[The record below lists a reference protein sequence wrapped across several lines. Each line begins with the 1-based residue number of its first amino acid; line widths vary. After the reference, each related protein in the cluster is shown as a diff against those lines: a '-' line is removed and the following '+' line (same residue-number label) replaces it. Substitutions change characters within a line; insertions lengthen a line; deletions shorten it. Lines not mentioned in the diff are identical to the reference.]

1 MYLNSR
7 KSVEANVI
15 LKDFSGFDLV
25 VHNCMINANVQ
36 WGNLDQA
43 RKLFDEMPERNEV
56 SWTTLISGFMK
67 YGRVEESIRY
77 FEKNPFQTVVSWTAA
92 ISGFVQN
99 GFSFEALKLFL
110 KLLESG
116 VKPNEVTFTSIFRAC
131 AELGDFRLGMGFFGL
146 IVKAGFENKVS
157 VSNSLIS
164 LCLKM
169 HEIDMAWRVFDLMKK
184 KDVVSWTTILDMYV
198 EMGDLVEARR
208 IFDMMPERNEIT
220 WSVMIAR
227 YSQSGYH
234 EEALKLFHQM
244 VQEEFKP
251 NTSCFSTVVS
261 ALTNFEALRPGMN
274 LHAHV
279 VKIGI
284 VEDVFISSSL
294 VDLYCKCG
302 KTKDGRLM
310 FDSIVG
316 NNVVSWNSMIGG
328 YSLNGEMEEAKM
340 LFDIMPLRNDV
351 SWSAIISGYLEYK
364 QFDKVFEVF
373 NEMLLSGEIP
383 NKSTFSSLLCATA
396 GMASLEK
403 GKDLHG
409 KVIKLGVEKQALMM
423 DSYTLKSVQDLPVPF
438 RSAFSFRYFNSLQ
451 SECFPVCFQSDVNM
465 VISAPTGSGKT
476 VLFELCILRLLSRFI
491 TEGRFVHIKGT
502 LKTIYIAPSKALVQ
516 EKLRDWSQKFGSWG
530 MNCLELTGDNEFY
543 NTRNIQEADIILTT
557 PEKFDAVTRYR
568 IKDGGLSFFSDI
580 TLILVDEVHLLN
592 DPRGAALE
600 AIISRIKM
608 LARKPEMK
616 SSPLASV
623 RFLAVSATIPNIE
636 DLAEWLHVPA
646 QGIKRFGE
654 EMRPVKLTTK
664 VFDILM
670 QFARGRSA
678 LVFCSTRKGAQEA
691 AQQLSQTAMT
701 FGYSNP
707 FIKDHEQQERLRE
720 ASLSCSEKQ
729 MQSYILYGVGFHN
742 GGLCMKDRSLIEGL
756 FLKGDLQI
764 LCTTN
769 TLAHGV
775 NLPAHTVVIKSTQHF
790 NKEKGL
796 YMEYD
801 RSTIHQVHLY
811 ENLLNGCEM
820 VESQLLSC
828 LTEHLTAEIVQLT
841 VSDITRAI
849 EWMKCSY
856 LYNPQNYAVR
866 KVISRDR
873 IEKHMQ
879 EICVKKVNEL
889 SCNQMIWTDEDGFLL
904 KPLEPGRLM
913 TKYYLKF
920 DTMKHIML
928 SPVNCSLEDALHVIC
943 HAEEISWIQ
952 LRRNE
957 KKILNDINADKNGR
971 LRFHINGDKGKRKK
985 RIQTREEKIFVLA
998 NDCLTG
1004 DPSVHDLS
1012 LTQDMN
1018 SLCSNGCRIAKC
1030 MKEYFIYK
1038 KNYRG
1043 AVNSTLLAKSL
1054 YQRLWDD
1061 SPYLLK
1067 QLPGIGMVT
1076 AKALHSMGIKS
1087 FETLA
1092 DGDPRRIEIVTGR
1105 KYPFGNHIKESLQSL
1120 PPKVDLKIEEVKC
1133 QRQGGSKLVVTLIRL
1148 SQSVQS
1154 TKHHYADMIVGAE
1167 EDNLILFHEKIRCW
1181 GLICLHSVIGSCL
1194 NQAYHQKRRLLGV
1207 MLSFYVISMVPSF
1220 FHHLTLSMLVAAE
1233 SMSSPVGID
1242 LHQKL
1247 LMVKES
1253 NSKLNHRRGS
1263 KQPSFFPPPEEV
1275 CVIEDENENGTSS
1288 HTTSR
1293 KLNSLNSRRE
1303 DSSMPSF
1310 SLLDEELGE
1319 GIALFDACALP
1330 MISFF
1335 RFPHYVFY
1343 LESLYIGGPASEI
1356 DDDDDCK
1363 IITEQTIFEHI
1374 HEKAK
1379 RFPILAASKNVQLP
1393 SSESFFLKR
1402 KRPPEKFP
1410 ELRDEDVLEETE
1422 VNNFPQVSLLSPF
1435 SESKELEPKEVDFNN
1450 YNFVDDDTG
1459 GVPCLHEE
1467 NTSKTLTGETIFD
1480 HIRKKSK
1487 NFPAL
1492 NFNNIFKNVEAEPLL
1507 HTNKHSSASDIL
1519 EDTNPYEIL
1528 RDSHSQINPKLDS
1541 GDAIGTKRSSCATY
1555 GKVSNANAELSSTKM
1570 LSYDISMIKN
1580 STWFGEPGSS
1590 MEVSRKQ
1597 KCSPSGSGRQC
1608 SSPLTITGKTGEVD
1622 SFLGFKSVF
1631 SFL

>member
-1 MYLNSR
+1 
-7 KSVEANVI
+7 
-15 LKDFSGFDLV
+15 
-25 VHNCMINANVQ
+25 
-36 WGNLDQA
+36 
-43 RKLFDEMPERNEV
+43 
-56 SWTTLISGFMK
+56 
-67 YGRVEESIRY
+67 
-77 FEKNPFQTVVSWTAA
+77 
-92 ISGFVQN
+92 
-99 GFSFEALKLFL
+99 
-110 KLLESG
+110 
-116 VKPNEVTFTSIFRAC
+116 
-131 AELGDFRLGMGFFGL
+131 
-146 IVKAGFENKVS
+146 
-157 VSNSLIS
+157 
-164 LCLKM
+164 
-169 HEIDMAWRVFDLMKK
+169 
-184 KDVVSWTTILDMYV
+184 
-198 EMGDLVEARR
+198 
-208 IFDMMPERNEIT
+208 
-220 WSVMIAR
+220 
-227 YSQSGYH
+227 
-234 EEALKLFHQM
+234 
-244 VQEEFKP
+244 
-251 NTSCFSTVVS
+251 
-261 ALTNFEALRPGMN
+261 
-274 LHAHV
+274 
-279 VKIGI
+279 
-284 VEDVFISSSL
+284 
-294 VDLYCKCG
+294 
-302 KTKDGRLM
+302 
-310 FDSIVG
+310 
-316 NNVVSWNSMIGG
+316 
-328 YSLNGEMEEAKM
+328 
-340 LFDIMPLRNDV
+340 
-351 SWSAIISGYLEYK
+351 
-364 QFDKVFEVF
+364 
-373 NEMLLSGEIP
+373 
-383 NKSTFSSLLCATA
+383 
-396 GMASLEK
+396 
-403 GKDLHG
+403 
-409 KVIKLGVEKQALMM
+409 MM

-451 SECFPVCFQSDVNM
+451 SECFPVCFHSDVNM

-491 TEGRFVHIKGT
+491 AEGRFVHIKGT

-530 MNCLELTGDNEFY
+530 INCLELTGDNEFY

-557 PEKFDAVTRYR
+557 PEKFDAVTRYH

-636 DLAEWLHVPA
+636 DLAEWLNVPA

-664 VFDILM
+664 VFGYPAAKNDFLFEKRLQNYIFDILM

-742 GGLCMKDRSLIEGL
+742 GGLCMKDRNLIEGL

-775 NLPAHTVVIKSTQHF
+775 NLPAHTVVIKSTQHY

-801 RSTIHQVHLY
+801 RSTILQMCGRAGRPPFNDSGMVIIMTRKETVHLY

-856 LYNPQNYAVR
+856 LYVRMKKNPQNYAVR

-879 EICVKKVNEL
+879 EICVKKVDEL
-889 SCNQMIWTDEDGFLL
+889 SCHQMIWTDEDGFLL
-904 KPLEPGRLM
+904 KSLEPGRLM

-1038 KNYRG
+1038 KNYKG

-1120 PPKVDLKIEEVKC
+1120 PPKVDIKIEEVKC
-1133 QRQGGSKLVVTLIRL
+1133 QRQGKSKLVVTLARL

-1154 TKHHYADMIVGAE
+1154 TRHHYADMIVGAE
-1167 EDNLILFHEKIRCW
+1167 EDNLILFHEKIR
-1181 GLICLHSVIGSCL
+1181 VDE
-1194 NQAYHQKRRLLGV
+1194 
-1207 MLSFYVISMVPSF
+1207 F
-1220 FHHLTLSMLVAAE
+1220 
-1233 SMSSPVGID
+1233 SSPYNVEIFSSNPQQGKQTIKADLIFEEYIGID

-1253 NSKLNHRRGS
+1253 NSKLNHRHGS
-1263 KQPSFFPPPEEV
+1263 KQPSFFPPSEEV
-1275 CVIEDENENGTSS
+1275 CVIEDENENGTSA
-1288 HTTSR
+1288 HTTTR
-1293 KLNSLNSRRE
+1293 RLNNLNSRRE

-1310 SLLDEELGE
+1310 SLLDEEFGE
-1319 GIALFDACALP
+1319 G
-1330 MISFF
+1330 
-1335 RFPHYVFY
+1335 
-1343 LESLYIGGPASEI
+1343 EI
-1356 DDDDDCK
+1356 NDNEDCK
-1363 IITEQTIFEHI
+1363 IITEQSIFEHI

-1379 RFPILAASKNVQLP
+1379 RFPNLAASKNVRLP
-1393 SSESFFLKR
+1393 SSESLILKR

-1410 ELRDEDVLEETE
+1410 ELRDEDVLKETE
-1422 VNNFPQVSLLSPF
+1422 GNNFPQVSLLSPF
-1435 SESKELEPKEVDFNN
+1435 SESKELESKEIDFNN
-1450 YNFVDDDTG
+1450 YNFVEDDTG
-1459 GVPCLHEE
+1459 GLPCQHEE
-1467 NTSKTLTGETIFD
+1467 ITAKTLTGETIFD
-1480 HIRKKSK
+1480 HIRKKYK
-1487 NFPAL
+1487 NFPA
-1492 NFNNIFKNVEAEPLL
+1492 FNYNILKNLEAEPTL
-1507 HTNKHSSASDIL
+1507 HTNKHSENSPESCIAASDIL
-1519 EDTNPYEIL
+1519 EDTNANEVL
-1528 RDSHSQINPKLDS
+1528 SRGEVDRD
-1541 GDAIGTKRSSCATY
+1541 ARGTKTGTEAGSCAKF
-1555 GKVSNANAELSSTKM
+1555 GIVNLHPKVSNTNAELSSSKM

-1580 STWFGEPGSS
+1580 STRFGEQGSS

-1608 SSPLTITGKTGEVD
+1608 SSPLALTGKTGEVD